1 MLLRH
6 GAASPQGDPSQRSR
20 KLFPAF
26 GQIVSHLGLALSLG
40 QLMGPS
46 PISST
51 ENVQAAQLLYCHT
64 ADSPPTFGGTEETFT
79 SLPSPFWNKAAA
91 CISLQDWDQQRHC
104 SWHNW
109 FSLSLFSPAR
119 NSKSQQTP
127 THTLSPVLHQQELT
141 AENRRGCSLDCAW
154 DGQQG
159 RSASGLKGAQ
169 QLHGAIRIFIPFGCS
184 LASPLV
190 TWRNSKGKL

>member
-91 CISLQDWDQQRHC
+91 CISPQDWDQQRHC

-127 THTLSPVLHQQELT
+127 PPQPSLTPVGAESRKQKGLQPGLPLGWTEGEVSIWRGPGMQRGST
-141 AENRRGCSLDCAW
+141 APRGHWHFHPIWLQPC
-154 DGQQG
+154 
-159 RSASGLKGAQ
+159 
-169 QLHGAIRIFIPFGCS
+169 
-184 LASPLV
+184 
-190 TWRNSKGKL
+190 